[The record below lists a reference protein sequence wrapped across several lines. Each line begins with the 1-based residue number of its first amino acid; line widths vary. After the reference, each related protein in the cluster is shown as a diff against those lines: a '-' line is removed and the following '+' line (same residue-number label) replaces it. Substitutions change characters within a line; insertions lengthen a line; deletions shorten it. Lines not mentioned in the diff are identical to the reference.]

1 MYAARATATFRSLED
16 IGFLVVD
23 DHRCTVLV
31 HDEEHRTNAG
41 RRKIATIRIAVVRLI
56 NLRSA
61 RFAQTAERERFLS
74 LPLPLSLSLSLPL
87 SQVSPSIAQEEKKKQ
102 RGSEREERD
111 GEKEARERKTR
122 RLSIRIERG
131 ARASP
136 SIGRRITRRR

>member
-74 LPLPLSLSLSLPL
+74 LPLPLSLPLSLSL
-87 SQVSPSIAQEEKKKQ
+87 SASVSGLTVDSAGGEEKA
-102 RGSEREERD
+102 ERE
-111 GEKEARERKTR
+111 RERR
-122 RLSIRIERG
+122 
-131 ARASP
+131 ARW
-136 SIGRRITRRR
+136 

>member
-74 LPLPLSLSLSLPL
+74 LPLPLSLSLRPLLPRT
-87 SQVSPSIAQEEKKKQ
+87 S
-102 RGSEREERD
+102 
-111 GEKEARERKTR
+111 
-122 RLSIRIERG
+122 
-131 ARASP
+131 
-136 SIGRRITRRR
+136 